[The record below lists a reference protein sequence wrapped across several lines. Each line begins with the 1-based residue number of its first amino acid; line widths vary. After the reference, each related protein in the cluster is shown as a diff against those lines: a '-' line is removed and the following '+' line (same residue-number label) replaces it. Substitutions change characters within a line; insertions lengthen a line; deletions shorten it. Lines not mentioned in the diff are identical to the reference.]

1 MSIFGKHSIQNTVS
15 NIADSVKSKAMDKLA
30 ESNLPDLQT
39 WKEKTGTQLRG
50 IFKPKESEEMP
61 EIVRM
66 EAIPTR
72 CAIKIIYFLMAADGE
87 IFHSEEEKFDSI
99 GRELSL
105 DYDRFRAQLT
115 RECKTWLRGEN
126 DPEDYFDA
134 LRDGINAALR
144 AETDPEDSS
153 ISPKLLMWDLL
164 AISYS
169 DGQYNK
175 EEQRLLKYI
184 IRKLDFDRSVFLE
197 METSIQTLLSLD
209 EEIRW
214 VQTTDRPYMT
224 IKAIEKELSKR
235 KNTVYN
241 SIIDLIGM

>member
-1 MSIFGKHSIQNTVS
+1 MSILGKRDILNAVT
-15 NIADSVKSKAMDKLA
+15 NMADSVKSKAKDKLA

-39 WKEKTGTQLRG
+39 WKEKAENQLKG
-50 IFKPKESEEMP
+50 ILKTKEAEEMP
-61 EIVRM
+61 EAVSM
-66 EAIPTR
+66 DAIPAR

-99 GRELSL
+99 GRELSS

-134 LRDGINAALR
+134 LRDGVDAALR
-144 AETDPEDSS
+144 ESFPGDSS
-153 ISPKLLMWDLL
+153 ISPKLLLWDLL

-184 IRKLDFDRSVFLE
+184 VRKLDIDRSVFLE
-197 METSIQTLLSLD
+197 METSIQTMLSLD

-214 VQTTDRPYMT
+214 VQTTDRPYMA
-224 IKAIEKELSKR
+224 IKAIETELSKR
-235 KNTVYN
+235 KTTVYN